1 MGTIIPTDCLAPNIS
16 AIIRTLTIAKP
27 GNPVLE
33 NPRLKAPNST
43 INQLVVEM
51 SLRGFK
57 INLSEIRV

>member
-1 MGTIIPTDCLAPNIS
+1 MGTIIPTDILAPNIS

-33 NPRLKAPNST
+33 NPKLNAPNIARS
-43 INQLVVEM
+43 QLVVEM

-57 INLSEIRV
+57 IKLSEIKV